1 MKAISLGFDLDS
13 GIVHELPTVFEFGG
27 YLFHVGTIIFG
38 PWVAFLEYV
47 DLLKP
52 QGKKVVSTCNQGKKV
67 VSTCNQGDSL
77 SILSHLLVK
86 DKRKL
91 FSK

>member
-27 YLFHVGTIIFG
+27 YIFHVGTIIFG

-52 QGKKVVSTCNQGKKV
+52 QGKKVVSTCNQG
-67 VSTCNQGDSL
+67 DSL